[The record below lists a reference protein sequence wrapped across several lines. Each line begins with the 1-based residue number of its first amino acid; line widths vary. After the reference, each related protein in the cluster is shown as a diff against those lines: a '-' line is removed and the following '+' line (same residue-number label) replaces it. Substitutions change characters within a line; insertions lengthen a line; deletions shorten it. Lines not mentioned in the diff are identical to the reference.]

1 MRQLIR
7 KSLHGTALA
16 VVLGM
21 TAVGTT
27 GFAQAENSLDDVQ
40 VQGTF
45 DTAAPTKYLGTVD
58 RIPSGS
64 RTLIIDDTLLTIDNV
79 VLVNGQSWSRERLA
93 GYLEE
98 GMQVSFE
105 LKQGPSGRFPL
116 IISINV
122 R

>member
-1 MRQLIR
+1 MKQLIR
-7 KSLHGTALA
+7 RSFQSTCVA
-16 VVLGM
+16 VVLGLAAGGPGI
-21 TAVGTT
+21 T
-27 GFAQAENSLDDVQ
+27 QAETSLDAVQ

-45 DTAAPTKYLGTVD
+45 DSAAPTKYQGTID
-58 RIPSGS
+58 RIPAGS
-64 RTLIIDDTLLTIDNV
+64 RTLIIDDTLLNIDNV
-79 VLVNGQSWSRERLA
+79 VLVNGQNWSRERLA

-105 LKQGPSGRFPL
+105 LKQGPSGRLPL

>member
-1 MRQLIR
+1 MRQLTKR
-7 KSLHGTALA
+7 SLYGTGLALI
-16 VVLGM
+16 LGL
-21 TAVGTT
+21 TPVGTS
-27 GFAQAENSLDDVQ
+27 FAQTESSLDDVQ
-40 VQGTF
+40 VQGAF
-45 DTAAPTKYLGTVD
+45 DTTAPTTFKGTID

-79 VLVNGQSWSRERLA
+79 VLVNGQNWSRERLV

-105 LKQGPSGRFPL
+105 LKQGPSGRLPL